1 MATLATSGVSTF
13 IMFIIL
19 HLLVTQIIHKT
30 GLNVLGFNSKTIT
43 IDPLP
48 ILMLFTDV
56 VIHAHSTL
64 EILVTSRAIIFFIRT
79 NVEFTHVSLHAVEKC
94 IPFPTNHANKASIT
108 FLNLALHQ
116 VIQRKGLFF

>member
-64 EILVTSRAIIFFIRT
+64 EILVTSRAIIF
-79 NVEFTHVSLHAVEKC
+79 
-94 IPFPTNHANKASIT
+94 
-108 FLNLALHQ
+108 LHQ
-116 VIQRKGLFF
+116 NQCGVHACVASCC